1 MVFGGMICSLAQ
13 WWPFFLFV
21 FFRTLL
27 SLAFFSSFA
36 TFPNFFSVWLSR
48 MCPWREQ
55 PTTDAAAEIL
65 PVKVFLIINVGPP
78 YWHNSR
84 LPVDSHYISLT
95 HCHELFS
102 HSHTRPYTG
111 TCMQEQRESHSR
123 HMEVHA
129 LAGLRKYDHCI
140 CIKKISWRSAQR

>member
-1 MVFGGMICSLAQ
+1 MT
-13 WWPFFLFV
+13 FFFV
-21 FFRTLL
+21 CFFRTLL

-65 PVKVFLIINVGPP
+65 PVKVFLIINAGPP

-102 HSHTRPYTG
+102 HSHTHPYTG
-111 TCMQEQRESHSR
+111 KNNVKATVGIWKYMHSPAWGNMTIAYALKKY
-123 HMEVHA
+123 HDAVHSA
-129 LAGLRKYDHCI
+129 
-140 CIKKISWRSAQR
+140 KINPNGVFIM